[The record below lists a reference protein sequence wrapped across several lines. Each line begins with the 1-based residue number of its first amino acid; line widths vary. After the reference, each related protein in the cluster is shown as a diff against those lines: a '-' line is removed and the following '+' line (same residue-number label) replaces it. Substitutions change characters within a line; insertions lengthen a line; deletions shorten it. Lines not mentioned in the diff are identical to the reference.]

1 MHRPMHSVSVEVR
14 GREGKVKH
22 FRESRE
28 GVVFLNRSIA
38 LKAVRSKPFP
48 TGRQV
53 IMDPS

>member
-1 MHRPMHSVSVEVR
+1 MHRPMLSVSVEVR

-22 FRESRE
+22 FRESLE

-48 TGRQV
+48 TERQV